1 MDSDMDRYGWVIVY
15 PSNMRSAVQVEG
27 NDLEHESHKGQ
38 RTQRSV
44 ESGGEA
50 QGFYFGVTRE
60 PHDARGVFS
69 TLHKLFQNFSVEM
82 DVCRACDY
90 LVDLST
96 DSRCT
101 GYLEL

>member
-1 MDSDMDRYGWVIVY
+1 MTLYLYTYVFISYVRQHIRVIVY

-60 PHDARGVFS
+60 PHDARGVDVVHC
-69 TLHKLFQNFSVEM
+69 TNLEPA
-82 DVCRACDY
+82 VCR
-90 LVDLST
+90 
-96 DSRCT
+96 
-101 GYLEL
+101 